1 MRKNHAF
8 FPSGSPAKAAPP
20 IDGGFFLRW
29 RFALPIAAPS
39 TKFTGVIHPYL
50 TSCFPLLLAA
60 AVHAGEVTIEER
72 PFHIEAEFMASVIP
86 EDDVLL
92 LKIDAK
98 SWEDFQLTEIVDHG
112 TLVPKDGLL
121 AAFDRTGIERKLDD
135 ARRAVASG
143 TLAVARTGQEL
154 KTLEETAP
162 HRLDAARRAAAI
174 AKEENAYFT
183 STRRKAEEETAAQQ
197 LERRK
202 QQLANQQ
209 EELTQLSKMYLADD
223 LTEETEEIIL
233 TRQKND
239 VIAAEFALRMETLD
253 HQRTLQV
260 ALPREATA
268 LANNERDT
276 AIALRSAE
284 VEIPR
289 SIELKKLEFES
300 LKTSHQRETETL
312 ADLERDLPLFEFK
325 APADGRFYHGPI
337 ENGRWNTNGKVIET
351 LAVTGRPPLGRS
363 FATFIPAT
371 ARLTLAAF
379 LDEPTARTLKAGL
392 TGTATFAGREDIE
405 IPVSLAQLATVP
417 DPDGSYR
424 AQLTATWPDGL
435 TPAVGGSANIRLVS
449 YQQEAAIV
457 IPTKAIVHDGRGW
470 TVEIMLADGKTE
482 RRPVRRGRVS
492 KEETEI
498 LSGLE
503 IGQVIIAP

>member
-1 MRKNHAF
+1 MAF
-8 FPSGSPAKAAPP
+8 
-20 IDGGFFLRW
+20 R
-29 RFALPIAAPS
+29 LPIAAPS
-39 TKFTGVIHPYL
+39 SKFTNVIRPYL
-50 TSCFPLLLAA
+50 TSCFLIVVAA
-60 AVHAGEVTIEER
+60 AVHAGQVTIEER
-72 PFHIEAEFMASVIP
+72 PFHIEAEFKASVMP

-92 LKIDAK
+92 LEVDAK
-98 SWEDFQLTEIVDHG
+98 TWEDFHLAEIVAHG
-112 TLVPKDGLL
+112 ALVPKDGLL
-121 AAFDRTGIERKLDD
+121 AVFDRSGIERKLDD
-135 ARRAVASG
+135 TRQAVAAG

-162 HRLDAARRAAAI
+162 HQLDAARRAAAI

-183 STRRKAEEETAAQQ
+183 STRRKAEEEAAAQQ
-197 LERRK
+197 LERKK

-260 ALPREATA
+260 FLPREAVA

-284 VEIPR
+284 MEIPR
-289 SIELKKLEFES
+289 SIDLKKLELES
-300 LKTSHQRETETL
+300 LKTSLQRETETL

-337 ENGRWNTNGKVIET
+337 ENGRWNTNGEVLKT
-351 LAVTGRPPLGRS
+351 LVTNGRPPIGRP
-363 FATFIPAT
+363 FATFIPIPV
-371 ARLTLAAF
+371 RLSLSAF
-379 LDEPTARTLKAGL
+379 LDEATAHTLKAGL
-392 TGTATFAGREDIE
+392 TGTATLAGREDVE
-405 IPVSLAQLATVP
+405 IPVSLTQVATVP
-417 DPDGSYR
+417 EPDGSYR
-424 AQLTATWPDGL
+424 SQLTATWPDGL
-435 TPAVGGSANIRLVS
+435 APAVGSSANIRLVS

-457 IPTKAIVHDGRGW
+457 IPTKALTHEARGW
-470 TVEIMLADGKTE
+470 TIEIMLADGKTE
-482 RRPVRRGRVS
+482 RRPVKRGRVS

-503 IGQVIIAP
+503 IGQVILAP